1 MNPFGVAI
9 DDVVLGGEIYRLA
22 RAQGI
27 GIELP
32 R

>member
-1 MNPFGVAI
+1 VAI